1 MDQLATEVLVWWLL
15 MSLLGVINIVLW
27 GWLYRHLKS
36 KGMTTYDRA
45 QLLLCGIYVFGCA
58 SRCFIVRSDV
68 VRFAMIDSWVANVLV
83 GRSIATLAEVAF
95 VAQWALL
102 LLWLAGRSKQPKV
115 RALALVLVPLIL
127 VAETASWYG
136 VTTTNYIGQTIEE
149 SLWAFTAALFLI
161 GLLICRKTAPSN
173 VTQILRPGVLLC
185 CGYIL
190 FMICID
196 VPNYYHLWQTDQ
208 SAGKVYLTLS
218 QGFEDMQH
226 MTVTGRLAD
235 WRYPMVWMSL
245 YFSIAV
251 WISLA
256 IVFLPFR
263 MMQNRPETSQPS

>member
-1 MDQLATEVLVWWLL
+1 M
-15 MSLLGVINIVLW
+15 
-27 GWLYRHLKS
+27 
-36 KGMTTYDRA
+36 
-45 QLLLCGIYVFGCA
+45 
-58 SRCFIVRSDV
+58 
-68 VRFAMIDSWVANVLV
+68 
-83 GRSIATLAEVAF
+83 
-95 VAQWALL
+95 
-102 LLWLAGRSKQPKV
+102 
-115 RALALVLVPLIL
+115 
-127 VAETASWYG
+127 AETASWYG
-136 VTTTNYIGQTIEE
+136 VTTTNYVGQTIEE

-196 VPNYYHLWQTDQ
+196 VPNYYHLWQADEAA
-208 SAGKVYLTLS
+208 SKVYLTLS

-263 MMQNRPETSQPS
+263 ITQSRLEPSHPSQAESD